1 MFICSC
7 GNDEGCQLRR
17 CTEPLAWNLDLASAV
32 AQTACPLFSVI
43 PKEIRDIIFEFALT
57 ECPSKQ
63 PHQKNRRQLSL
74 TNGQPDR
81 AENLLLT
88 CKAVYLETYLLPLTL
103 NPVRY
108 LNFRG
113 ISTPAPKFRLPWQ
126 FANIQ
131 GLEITL
137 PQVSLEGN
145 DLHGFLHGRT
155 SWQPEAR
162 HIGVYVSPYVGL
174 KSSEG
179 DISGSYQSFN
189 FTLLPASGNENVLPL
204 RAALEQMQVPDG
216 FTMPQSA
223 MRLQR
228 ARPLVHL
235 TLRVAAKDWW
245 TWTDNPDST
254 DPTHHLGLDPSLGNG
269 DDSVGQRP
277 TSTRMQQLAQQR
289 RDGYE
294 VVSKTTF
301 TMKVLSGR
309 PGWSHVIGKL
319 PDLKTL
325 ELVLETFEEK
335 KAQLDAVVEC
345 AKTWRFPL
353 VGEKFELVWSGE
365 VEETKWSKALVESW
379 ETTRPDWYARK
390 TDFVGRTVRFTRRR
404 RPAGDESCKV
414 H

>member
-1 MFICSC
+1 
-7 GNDEGCQLRR
+7 
-17 CTEPLAWNLDLASAV
+17 
-32 AQTACPLFSVI
+32 
-43 PKEIRDIIFEFALT
+43 
-57 ECPSKQ
+57 
-63 PHQKNRRQLSL
+63 
-74 TNGQPDR
+74 
-81 AENLLLT
+81 
-88 CKAVYLETYLLPLTL
+88 
-103 NPVRY
+103 
-108 LNFRG
+108 
-113 ISTPAPKFRLPWQ
+113 
-126 FANIQ
+126 
-131 GLEITL
+131 
-137 PQVSLEGN
+137 
-145 DLHGFLHGRT
+145 
-155 SWQPEAR
+155 
-162 HIGVYVSPYVGL
+162 
-174 KSSEG
+174 
-179 DISGSYQSFN
+179 
-189 FTLLPASGNENVLPL
+189 VLPL

>member
-1 MFICSC
+1 M
-7 GNDEGCQLRR
+7 
-17 CTEPLAWNLDLASAV
+17 
-32 AQTACPLFSVI
+32 
-43 PKEIRDIIFEFALT
+43 IFEFALT

-63 PHQKNRRQLSL
+63 PHQKDRRQLSH

-103 NPVRY
+103 NPARS

-113 ISTPAPKFRLPWQ
+113 ISTPAPKVRLPWQ

-137 PQVSLEGN
+137 PQFALEGN
-145 DLHGFLHGRT
+145 DLDGFIHGRT

-162 HIGVYVSPYVGL
+162 HRGVYVSPYVGL
-174 KSSEG
+174 KSSKD

-204 RAALEQMQVPDG
+204 RAALEQMQMPDG
-216 FTMPQSA
+216 FTVPQST

-245 TWTDNPDST
+245 TWTDDPDST
-254 DPTHHLGLDPSLGNG
+254 DPTHHLGLDPALGNG
-269 DDSVGQRP
+269 EDSVWQRP

-294 VVSKTTF
+294 VISKTTF
-301 TMKVLSGR
+301 AMNVLSRR
-309 PGWSHVIGKL
+309 PGWSHIIGKL
-319 PDLKTL
+319 LDLKTL

-345 AKTWRFPL
+345 AKTWRFPV

-365 VEETKWSKALVESW
+365 VEETKWSEALVENWQAS
-379 ETTRPDWYARK
+379 RPDWYARK

>member
-1 MFICSC
+1 M
-7 GNDEGCQLRR
+7 RR
-17 CTEPLAWNLDLASAV
+17 CTEPLAWNLDPASAV

-63 PHQKNRRQLSL
+63 PQQRDRRQLSH

-88 CKAVYLETYLLPLTL
+88 CKAVYMETYLLPLTL
-103 NPVRY
+103 NPVRF

-113 ISTPAPKFRLPWQ
+113 ISTPVPRVRLPWQ

-131 GLEITL
+131 GLEIAL
-137 PQVSLEGN
+137 PQVALEGN
-145 DLHGFLHGRT
+145 DFHDFLHNPRC
-155 SWQPEAR
+155 WHPEAR
-162 HIGVYVSPYVGL
+162 HRGVYVSPYVGL
-174 KSSEG
+174 KSSED
-179 DISGSYQSFN
+179 DITGSCQSFD

-204 RAALEQMQVPDG
+204 RATLEQLQVPDG
-216 FTMPQSA
+216 YTMPQSA

-235 TLRVAAKDWW
+235 TLRLAPEDWW
-245 TWTDNPDST
+245 TWTDSPDST
-254 DPTHHLGLDPSLGNG
+254 DPTHHLGLDPALGNG
-269 DDSVGQRP
+269 DDSVWQRP
-277 TSTRMQQLAQQR
+277 TSTRMRQLAQQR

-294 VVSKTTF
+294 VVSTTGLA
-301 TMKVLSGR
+301 TRVLLGR
-309 PGWSHVIGKL
+309 QGGWSHVIGKL

-365 VEETKWSKALVESW
+365 VEETKWSEVLVEGW
-379 ETTRPDWYARK
+379 ETRQPEWYARK
-390 TDFVGRTVRFTRRR
+390 TEFVGRTVRFTRRR
-404 RPAGDESCKV
+404 RPAADESCKV